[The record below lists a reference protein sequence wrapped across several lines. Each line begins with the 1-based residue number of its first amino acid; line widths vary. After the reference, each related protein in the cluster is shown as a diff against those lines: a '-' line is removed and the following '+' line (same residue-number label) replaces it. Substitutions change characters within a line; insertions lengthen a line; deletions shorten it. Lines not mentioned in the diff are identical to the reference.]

1 MTDAILLP
9 AWAVAVG
16 GLVLGLTVGSFLNVV
31 IHRLPQILEREWRRE
46 CAELAG
52 AEAPVN
58 EAPLSLSRPRSR
70 CPHCGTPIKA
80 RHNIPLLGYAWLRG
94 RCASCGTPIGLR
106 YPVVELLTGLLT
118 AAVAWRFG
126 LTGEGI
132 AAAFL
137 TWSLVALAVI
147 DIDHQL
153 LPDRITLPLL
163 WVGLLLS
170 LWGIFASAENA
181 IIGAT
186 AGYVSL
192 WLVFHGFRL
201 ATGKEGMGFGDFKLL
216 AVFGAWFGWQ
226 LLPQI
231 VLVSSVVG
239 AVTAVAMM
247 AVGRQQRSQPIP
259 FGPFLA
265 VAGWIALM
273 WGQWINQAYLEISGL
288 G

>member
-1 MTDAILLP
+1 MLLP
-9 AWAVAVG
+9 AWAIASG
-16 GLVLGLTVGSFLNVV
+16 ALVLGLMVGSFLNVV
-31 IHRLPQILEREWRRE
+31 IHRLPLILEREWRRE

-52 AEAPVN
+52 TEPPH
-58 EAPLSLSRPRSR
+58 EESPLSLSRPRSR

-80 RHNIPLLGYAWLRG
+80 WHNIPLLSYLWLRG
-94 RCASCGTPIGLR
+94 RCAACGAPIGLR

-126 LTGEGI
+126 LTPEGI

-137 TWSLVALAVI
+137 TWSLIALAGI

-153 LPDRITLPLL
+153 LPDRITLPVL
-163 WVGLLLS
+163 WLGLVLS
-170 LWGIFASAENA
+170 LWGFFADSENA

-201 ATGKEGMGFGDFKLL
+201 LSGQEGMGFGDFKLL
-216 AVFGAWFGWQ
+216 AVFGAWLGWQ
-226 LLPQI
+226 VLPQI

-247 AVGRQQRSQPIP
+247 ATGRQARRQPIP

-273 WGQWINQAYLEISGL
+273 WGQWINRTYLELSGL